1 MERPTHRF
9 IRSFKEGERIDG
21 VYLVKERSFNK
32 TRKGSSYIFL
42 QLSDRT
48 GMIKGNKW
56 VADKR
61 LFDSFGVD
69 GFIRIK
75 GFVESYNGF
84 LQLNI
89 DSIEK
94 KEEKDTDISLFV
106 PVSERDCNVMFDSL
120 LSEIG
125 KITDPYLRRLLDNI
139 FSDKAIADSFKRS
152 PAATDFHHAY
162 LGGLLEHTLS
172 SLDLAKTLI
181 SKYPG
186 IKAELLMSAVILHDI
201 GKIEELSCRRS
212 FYYTDKGRLVGH
224 IVLGVNLVEKKIS
237 NIPGFPED
245 LRDLLLHIILSHHG
259 EHEWGSPKRPMC
271 LEAVIMHH
279 IDNLDAKINGFNCFA
294 ANYADDD
301 SNWTSY
307 SRMFREFLYTKSM
320 PLYVRPEPLDN
331 DKGI

>member
-120 LSEIG
+120 
-125 KITDPYLRRLLDNI
+125 
-139 FSDKAIADSFKRS
+139 
-152 PAATDFHHAY
+152 
-162 LGGLLEHTLS
+162 
-172 SLDLAKTLI
+172 
-181 SKYPG
+181 
-186 IKAELLMSAVILHDI
+186 
-201 GKIEELSCRRS
+201 
-212 FYYTDKGRLVGH
+212 
-224 IVLGVNLVEKKIS
+224 
-237 NIPGFPED
+237 
-245 LRDLLLHIILSHHG
+245 
-259 EHEWGSPKRPMC
+259 
-271 LEAVIMHH
+271 
-279 IDNLDAKINGFNCFA
+279 
-294 ANYADDD
+294 
-301 SNWTSY
+301 
-307 SRMFREFLYTKSM
+307 
-320 PLYVRPEPLDN
+320 
-331 DKGI
+331 